1 MAPGH
6 LHTGKAFTDMPLHT
20 VESQRLYRQI
30 ADQITALIDSG
41 EYGEGKRLPSEREL
55 AGQLR
60 VSRPSV
66 REALIALEV
75 GGKVEVR
82 VGAGIFV
89 AIRQPATTTDPAA
102 EGQGPFELLQARA
115 LIEGEI
121 AAEAARRAR
130 GDDLDTVR
138 AAVDEMRRRQQQG
151 LNADESDRNF
161 HIAVAKSAHNSVLV
175 TVVQDAWDRGRG
187 SIWRRM
193 EHHFQTPQLLR
204 AMLRDHEII
213 LAALEQRDP
222 RAARG
227 GMHRHLKRVHHEFSR
242 RWESAREIRAGERSE
257 SASIRVQPVR
267 SYAHGGR

>member
-1 MAPGH
+1 
-6 LHTGKAFTDMPLHT
+6 MPLQT

-30 ADQITALIDSG
+30 ADQLTALIDSG
-41 EYGEGKRLPSEREL
+41 EFREGTRLPSEREL
-55 AGQLR
+55 AGQLQ

-82 VGAGIFV
+82 VGSGIFV
-89 AIRQPATTTDPAA
+89 AIRRPAPVTDLAS
-102 EGQGPFELLQARA
+102 EGQGPFELLHARA

-130 GDDLDTVR
+130 TEDLDTVR

-151 LNADESDRNF
+151 SNADESDRNF

-175 TVVQDAWDRGRG
+175 AVVQEAWDRGRG

-204 AMLRDHEII
+204 AMLRDHEVI
-213 LAALEQRDP
+213 LGALEQRDP

-227 GMHRHLKRVHHEFSR
+227 GMHRHLKRVHREFSR
-242 RWESAREIRAGERSE
+242 RWESTREPGVVERSR
-257 SASIRVQPVR
+257 SASIRVRPAR
-267 SYAHGGR
+267 AYADGGR